1 VLENRLLGLLA
12 DDHPAIGCLLAY
24 DAPWLVEVL
33 GLVGYDY
40 VVIDVEH
47 EPFTESAVA
56 GLVRAA
62 DAAHI
67 SSIVRMA
74 CTDRLLPYVGLGIA
88 GVQIPQLRGK
98 EHAQEIVRMLRFN
111 PLGSRTYYSQT
122 RVAKYG
128 IGIREPEWTQQANRD
143 LFVIATLED
152 IHVVEQ
158 LDSILEVE
166 GINAFHVGV
175 MDLAPSMDFPP
186 RAQMDKVIDDVVRR
200 CRAAGRHVAVGALV
214 PWGLESI
221 DKWLP
226 KGVRLFAV
234 ASAWMLTD
242 AVSKVHQSIQTH
254 LPEEFRKE
262 SGTMGVNPYI
272 GSRAEPKAR
281 S

>member
-1 VLENRLLGLLA
+1 VLENGLRQILA
-12 DDHPAIGCLLAY
+12 DDKPAIGCLLAY

-33 GLVGYDY
+33 GLVGFDY
-40 VVIDVEH
+40 VVIDCEH
-47 EPFTESAVA
+47 EPFSENAVA
-56 GLVRAA
+56 SLVRAA

-88 GVQIPQLRGK
+88 GVQIPQLEGK

-111 PLGSRTYYSQT
+111 PLGARTYYSQT

-143 LFVIATLED
+143 LMVIATLED
-152 IHVVEQ
+152 IHVIEQ
-158 LDSILEVE
+158 LDAILEVE
-166 GINAFHVGV
+166 GIDAFHVGV
-175 MDLAPSMDFPP
+175 MDLAQSMDFPA
-186 RAQMDKVIDDVVRR
+186 RAEMDKVIEDVIRR

-254 LPEEFRKE
+254 LPAEYRKE
-262 SGTMGVNPYI
+262 SGAMGTNPYI
-272 GSRAEPKAR
+272 GPRSAPKA
-281 S
+281 